1 MLNISRLPALS
12 LEEARALQFRLV
24 AAITHEFSG
33 AAWLTRG
40 ELGVGSDN
48 QGSRFTQAAER
59 ALARMFGTEDAVFVT
74 GAGTGAIRA
83 ALFALLPTL
92 SRIIIHDAPLY
103 STTAVT
109 FRAAGYQALRVDF
122 HDREQLRAALAEAGA
137 HALYIQHTRQQLSD
151 HYMLAEVVRIAREQR
166 PELLI
171 LVDDNYA
178 VANTPRIGVELGADV
193 SAFSAFKLL
202 GPEGVGIVL
211 CSHADAQRIRA
222 DMYSG
227 GTRVHGFQAQEAL
240 IGLSASFVANAITQ
254 ETAQAVVEY
263 LRAASTS
270 LIARSVAEA
279 YVANMQSPVVL
290 ARLHAP
296 IAEQVIA
303 HASEHGAAPF
313 PVGAMSRYELIPLF
327 YRVSGSMR
335 ETLGTEAARHWL
347 RINPMRAGVETVL
360 AILEQSLGEVSSYVS

>member
-1 MLNISRLPALS
+1 MLHISRLPTLS
-12 LEEARALQFRLV
+12 LEEACSLQFRLID
-24 AAITHEFSG
+24 AITHEFRG
-33 AAWLTRG
+33 TAWLTRG

-48 QGSRFTQAAER
+48 RGSHFTQAAER
-59 ALARMFGTEDAVFVT
+59 VLARMFGTEDAVFVT

-83 ALFALLPTL
+83 ALFALLPPL
-92 SRIIIHDAPLY
+92 SRIIVHAAPLY

-109 FRAAGYQALRVDF
+109 FRAAGYQAVRVDF
-122 HDREQLRAALAEAGA
+122 HNREQLRASLADTDAQ
-137 HALYIQHTRQQLSD
+137 ALYIQHTRQQLSD
-151 HYMLAEVVRIAREQR
+151 HYALAEVVQVARAQR
-166 PELLI
+166 PDLLI

-211 CSHADAQRIRA
+211 CSHATAQRIRA

-227 GTRVHGFQAQEAL
+227 GTRVQGFQAQEAL
-240 IGLSASFVANAITQ
+240 IGLAQAFVANAITQ
-254 ETAQAVVEY
+254 ETAQTVVEH
-263 LRAASTS
+263 LRTS
-270 LIARSVAEA
+270 PMPILARSVAEA

-290 ARLHAP
+290 VRLHAP

-303 HASEHGAAPF
+303 RADEHGAAPF
-313 PVGAMSRYELIPLF
+313 PVGAMSRYELVPLF

-335 ETLGTEAARHWL
+335 ETLGAEAVRHWL
-347 RINPMRAGVETVL
+347 RINPMRAGVETIL
-360 AILEQSLGEVSSYVS
+360 AILEQSLAEVSPYVS

>member
-12 LEEARALQFRLV
+12 LEEARSLQFRLV

-59 ALARMFGTEDAVFVT
+59 VLARMFGTEDAVFVT

-83 ALFALLPTL
+83 ALFALLPPL
-92 SRIIIHDAPLY
+92 SRIIVHDAPLY

-122 HDREQLRAALAEAGA
+122 HDHEQLRAALADTGA
-137 HALYIQHTRQQLSD
+137 QALYIQHTRQQLSD
-151 HYMLAEVVRIAREQR
+151 HYTLAEVVQAARAQR

-171 LVDDNYA
+171 LADDNYA

-211 CSHADAQRIRA
+211 CSHATAQLIRA

-227 GTRVHGFQAQEAL
+227 GTRVQGFQAQEAL
-240 IGLSASFVANAITQ
+240 IGLSESFVANAITQ
-254 ETAQAVVEY
+254 ETAQAVVER
-263 LRAASTS
+263 LRTDPTP
-270 LIARSVAEA
+270 LIVRSVAEA
-279 YVANMQSPVVL
+279 HVANMQSPVVL
-290 ARLHAP
+290 LRLHAP

-303 HASEHGAAPF
+303 RASEHGAALF
-313 PVGAMSRYELIPLF
+313 PVGAMSRYEVIPLF

-335 ETLGTEAARHWL
+335 ETLGAEVARHWL

-360 AILEQSLGEVSSYVS
+360 TILEQSLGEVSSYVS